1 MTMFHHKRI
10 RDAAGN
16 KLNRGGMTVA
26 FNDYGGDIEYA
37 IAQCH
42 EKDNFS
48 REQGRV
54 KAAGRL
60 HSSRYRRTFN
70 GTKEDFLRYIETE
83 LHLF

>member
-10 RDAAGN
+10 RDAAGH

-26 FNDYGGDIEYA
+26 FKYFGDDIEYA

-42 EKDNFS
+42 EEDNFS
-48 REQGRV
+48 RELGRV

-60 HSSRYRRTFN
+60 HSHRYRRTFN
-70 GTKEDFLRYIETE
+70 GTKEDFLQYIETE
-83 LHLF
+83 LSPF

>member
-26 FNDYGGDIEYA
+26 FNDYGGVIEYA
-37 IAQCH
+37 VAQCH
-42 EKDNFS
+42 EKDNFC
-48 REQGRV
+48 RKQGRV

-60 HSSRYRRTFN
+60 NSNQHGRIFN
-70 GTKEDFLRYIETE
+70 GTKENFLRFVETE
-83 LHLF
+83 LRLF

>member
-1 MTMFHHKRI
+1 MTMFHHKRT

-26 FNDYGGDIEYA
+26 FNDYGGYIEYA

-48 REQGRV
+48 SELGRI

-60 HSSRYRRTFN
+60 NSKQYRRIFN
-70 GTKEDFLRYIETE
+70 GSKEDFLRYIETE
-83 LHLF
+83 LSIF